1 MRSNP
6 CGKVALITGAGGGIG
21 RAIALRFAHLGINLV
36 LVGRTEKKLL
46 NTADMI
52 KAAVPDVGVGIITGD
67 LLDPDVPAACISSA
81 LSCFGQLDILVNNA
95 GLAQSQPFEEITLEE
110 YERIMNTNVRAPFL
124 MTQAALPA
132 LRKSD
137 FATVINI
144 ASVTAHKGYPLQSV
158 YSASKHAL
166 IGMSKSLAN
175 EVYKDNIRVHVISPG
190 GVFTD
195 MVRISRPDLS
205 EEGMILPEDIADIAA
220 FFLEHRTNA
229 VVDEIQVH
237 RVGKEP
243 FA

>member
-1 MRSNP
+1 MKTNP
-6 CGKVALITGAGGGIG
+6 AGRVALITGAGGGIG
-21 RAIALRFAHLGINLV
+21 RAIAVRLAQDGMKLV
-36 LVGRTEKKLL
+36 LAGRTESKLIETKNML
-46 NTADMI
+46 PGAD
-52 KAAVPDVGVGIITGD
+52 VRIITGD
-67 LLDPDVPAACISSA
+67 LTDASFPKACVQSA
-81 LSCFGQLDILVNNA
+81 VDAFGQLDVLINNA
-95 GLAQSQPFEEITLEE
+95 GLAQSQPFDSISPDE
-110 YERIMNTNVRAPFL
+110 YDRIMNTNVKAPFL
-124 MTQAALPA
+124 LTQAALPH
-132 LRKSD
+132 LRSSD
-137 FATVINI
+137 YATVINI

-175 EVYKDNIRVHVISPG
+175 EVYKEGIRVHVISPG

-205 EEGMILPEDIADIAA
+205 EEGMILPEDVAEIAA

-229 VVDEIQVH
+229 VIDEVQLH

>member
-1 MRSNP
+1 MKSNP
-6 CGKVALITGAGGGIG
+6 HGCVALITGAGGGIG
-21 RAIALRFAHLGINLV
+21 RAIARRFAQDGIRLV
-36 LVGRTEKKLL
+36 LVGRTESKLL
-46 NTADMI
+46 ETKSLIPNAEVCIM
-52 KAAVPDVGVGIITGD
+52 TGD
-67 LLDPDVPAACISSA
+67 LTQPDFPAACIQAA
-81 LSCFGQLDILVNNA
+81 LNAFGKLDVLVNNA
-95 GLAQSQPFEEITLEE
+95 GLAQSTPFEEISVEE
-110 YERIMNTNVRAPFL
+110 YDRIMNINVKVPFL
-124 MTQAALPA
+124 LTQAALPH
-132 LRKSD
+132 LRNSS

-175 EVYKDNIRVHVISPG
+175 EVYKDNIRVHVVSPG

-195 MVRISRPDLS
+195 MVRVSRPDLS
-205 EEGMILPEDIADIAA
+205 EDGMILPDDVAEIAA

-229 VVDEIQVH
+229 VIDEIQTH